1 LSNDLSQEENK
12 RSSEVSGFLSGG
24 GGGGESFNQQ
34 AGSIAKVNQEALILV
49 KAS

>member
-1 LSNDLSQEENK
+1 MIFPKK
-12 RSSEVSGFLSGG
+12 RTKGHLKFQVSFLEG